1 MPTTTDTIRKAIS
14 RADGI
19 SEEVMTP
26 LTAEY
31 AIEVE
36 RVNDRLAEAVK
47 LLRKG
52 LRSEAIQRANMTPNV
67 FDAALALD
75 FPELQEWLGILQFL
89 GIPLPDQ
96 VNQDYV
102 QQINEAIVESQPL
115 EALLINHRKLAIAKA
130 PLSWRLKVLRRIAAA
145 DITNVVWEEDLENWE
160 AVRAKQLAPELQAAI
175 SSRSI
180 ETVRQLHDELTRES
194 WRIDLDRKLVSEAS
208 SALQRFEHET
218 KIERLQYLG
227 PKIHD
232 AFSAFDEHTAR
243 GLRSQWNS
251 VTAEAEL
258 PIPSSVTD
266 EVAPAFA
273 WLSGLDTD
281 AEQNQ
286 ARLGK
291 IAILESALDQNRDL
305 ASLEKAYAQATQFD
319 EPIPVQLEQRY
330 RSIIGDMEL
339 RSKRKTQ
346 LVALAIVATVLL
358 AAGGLG
364 FQQWRAY
371 GDRQITDAYNK
382 LNQLLKDS
390 DLNAASE
397 YLKQIKETK
406 PEVANSPRITGL
418 ASQLLSMEQTESGRA
433 QQFLVYIER
442 ADAENAADID
452 VTALNKAEELAV
464 TEAEKGEVFRIRRSK
479 TTWENQQKSLQT
491 DAALAA
497 LKENELKINKIEQ
510 AIASE
515 ENVRELL
522 KIMDELDA
530 VKSKFPARD
539 SRIDAQATLLRN
551 QAKSIRDGM
560 NKYMIELKKRQ
571 NSIRRLLESKT
582 LPSLASN
589 LEVLAAD
596 VSSVSLAQ
604 EYREAAGEIEA
615 WAKLMSTN
623 TFNQTLASSIV
634 EGISADEATVLLSQ
648 LEEVKKQVPSAPLF
662 EKLPE
667 LKTRLVEITERDGH
681 LATFFENISLDLFAD
696 LVTYEFQDES
706 KQRYFG
712 YYQDYLDNKEKY
724 AKTGFI
730 GVQIV
735 ADNNGAVQNKSGEGP
750 LNVILE
756 PRDTFRWL
764 ANKYEDEK
772 KQFNS
777 DWDSS
782 FLKLLAELI
791 KRKGLD
797 GTVKEYILL
806 KILKGSA
813 VGSANISAALAKEI
827 KFLERREEERSEW
840 FKPQPLSDKLAT
852 NVEQTILPQLSDLYQ
867 KRNKY
872 WNRADSLCQ
881 RNFAWMGVLLRN
893 ETGDITPRVMSPATK
908 PGSVYV
914 VVPGAEP
921 SGALTLT
928 QVGNWANDSLEILD
942 ITAEQKAGRPFFF
955 LPDTVSS
962 K

>member
-1 MPTTTDTIRKAIS
+1 
-14 RADGI
+14 
-19 SEEVMTP
+19 MTP
-26 LTAEY
+26 LAAEY

-36 RVNDRLAEAVK
+36 RVNERLAEAVK

-145 DITNVVWEEDLENWE
+145 DATNVVWEEDLENWE

-180 ETVRQLHDELTRES
+180 ETVRQLHDELSRES

-208 SALQRFEHET
+208 SALQRFDHDT
-218 KIERLQYLG
+218 KIQRLQHLG

-243 GLRSQWNS
+243 GLRTQWNS
-251 VTAEAEL
+251 VIAEAEL
-258 PIPSSVTD
+258 PIPSSETD

-273 WLSGLDTD
+273 WLSELDTD

-286 ARLGK
+286 SRLGK

-319 EPIPVQLEQRY
+319 EPIPIQLEQRY

-346 LVALAIVATVLL
+346 LVALAIVTTVLL

-371 GDRQITDAYNK
+371 GDRQIADAYNK

-406 PEVANSPRITGL
+406 PEIANSPRITGL
-418 ASQLLSMEQTESGRA
+418 ASQLLSMEQTESGRT
-433 QQFLVYIER
+433 QQFLVYLER

-452 VTALNKAEELAV
+452 VMALNKAEELAV

-497 LKENELKINKIEQ
+497 LKENELKISKIEQ
-510 AIASE
+510 DVASD

-522 KIMDELDA
+522 KIMNELDA
-530 VKSKFPARD
+530 VKSMFPARD
-539 SRIDAQATLLRN
+539 SKIDAQTTLLRK
-551 QAKSIRDGM
+551 QASSIRDGM
-560 NKYMIELKKRQ
+560 ITYMSELEKRQ
-571 NSIRRLLESKT
+571 DSIRRLLESKT
-582 LPSLASN
+582 LPSLSSN

-604 EYREAAGEIEA
+604 EYREAAAELEA
-615 WAKLMSTN
+615 WTKLMSTN
-623 TFNQTLASSIV
+623 TFNQALASSIV
-634 EGISADEATVLLSQ
+634 EGISATEATVLLSK
-648 LEEVKKQVPSAPLF
+648 LEEVQKHVRSTPLIDN
-662 EKLPE
+662 LPE
-667 LKTRLVEITERDGH
+667 LKTRLVEITERDNH
-681 LATFFENISLDLFAD
+681 LATFFENLPLDLFAD
-696 LVTYEFQDES
+696 LVTYEFEDKS
-706 KQRYFG
+706 KKKQRYFG
-712 YYQDYLDNKEKY
+712 YYQDYLDNKDIY
-724 AKTGFI
+724 ARTSKI

-735 ADNNGAVQNKSGEGP
+735 ADNNGAVQNTTGTGP
-750 LNVILE
+750 LQVIPE
-756 PRDTFRWL
+756 PRATFRWL
-764 ANKYEDEK
+764 QEKYIDEK
-772 KQFNS
+772 KQFSS

-791 KRKGLD
+791 NRKGLD
-797 GTVKEYILL
+797 GTVKENILL

-827 KFLERREEERSEW
+827 TFLERREEERSEW
-840 FKPQPLSDKLAT
+840 FKPQTLSDQLAT
-852 NVEQTILPQLSDLYQ
+852 SVQATVVPQLSSLY
-867 KRNKY
+867 KNRNQY
-872 WNRADSLCQ
+872 WNNADILCQ
-881 RNFAWMGVLLRN
+881 RKFAWMGVLLRN
-893 ETGDITPRVMSPATK
+893 EKGDITPRVMSPATT
-908 PGSVYV
+908 PGAVYV
-914 VVPGAEP
+914 VVPGAE
-921 SGALTLT
+921 SGGALTLT
-928 QVGNWANDSLEILD
+928 QVGTWANDSLEISDNADEL
-942 ITAEQKAGRPFFF
+942 KAGRPFFY
-955 LPDTVSS
+955 LPDTASS